1 MTMVKHSLVM
11 TTAELARSNRI
22 QGFTLPIETGDRK
35 RALAEQQE
43 EVRERMAKQVA
54 LGLAE
59 QVGPSSWRAV
69 YSLIVAVG
77 VLAAAPYAA
86 RAEIICTNYG
96 GCWETGKRIFRNGGS
111 IKPGQTIINHRSW
124 EKDSG
129 KPIRIRRVF

>member
-1 MTMVKHSLVM
+1 MY
-11 TTAELARSNRI
+11 
-22 QGFTLPIETGDRK
+22 F
-35 RALAEQQE
+35 
-43 EVRERMAKQVA
+43 
-54 LGLAE
+54 
-59 QVGPSSWRAV
+59 
-69 YSLIVAVG
+69 LIVAVG

-111 IKPGQTIINHRSW
+111 IKPGQTIINHRSG